1 VVAADEGGTWT
12 PVVVDGGLQPD
23 GVTWSDVG
31 IGLSLYIDSNGW
43 HVTYIDGYNETLKY
57 ARVVGG
63 VVQEVEVIDDGLN
76 LNGMQSPDG
85 LHVIGDDSFVT
96 VTPSGEVHVTY
107 QDATAGKLRYA
118 VGTPKQ
124 GGHDWS
130 VREANTE
137 SFGGFFSSQVN
148 VDGSLRLVS
157 WWRRSKERTEG
168 NVSVTPA
175 P

>member
-1 VVAADEGGTWT
+1 
-12 PVVVDGGLQPD
+12 LR
-23 GVTWSDVG
+23 
-31 IGLSLYIDSNGW
+31 
-43 HVTYIDGYNETLKY
+43 Y

-63 VVQEVEVIDDGLN
+63 VVQELGVIDDGLTFG
-76 LNGMQSPDG
+76 GMQHADG
-85 LHVIGDDSFVT
+85 LHVIGDDSFVS

-118 VGTPKQ
+118 VGTPSS

-130 VREANTE
+130 VYEAETT
-137 SFGGFFSSQVN
+137 SFGGFFSSQVT
-148 VDGSLRLVS
+148 VDGALQLVS

-168 NVSVTPA
+168 NVSVVRA